1 MHYRGVHGASLP
13 PEPRLLGLHPSGELA
28 VIADVIIGV
37 IVLALLIY
45 RQLRTRPVNA
55 SGLRLAAIIG
65 VIGLIEAYQFMT
77 SHHPGAVTYAALLGS
92 LALAAVFGVLRAAT
106 VRIWLKDGQP
116 WSRGS
121 WVTASLWV
129 VALAAHLGYD
139 ALVAGHGRDNVGDAT
154 IVLYLAVSLGIQR
167 LVVHQRAQR
176 LQARSVQNPDPLG
189 TPGA

>member
-1 MHYRGVHGASLP
+1 MVTQI
-13 PEPRLLGLHPSGELA
+13 
-28 VIADVIIGV
+28 VIGV
-37 IVLALLIY
+37 AVLALLIY

-65 VIGLIEAYQFMT
+65 VIGLIETYEFVQK
-77 SHHPGAVTYAALLGS
+77 HHAGAVTYAALAGS
-92 LALAAVFGVLRAAT
+92 LVLAAGFGVLRAAT
-106 VRIWLKDGQP
+106 VRIWLQDGQP

-139 ALVAGHGRDNVGDAT
+139 ALVAGHGTGNVGAAT

-176 LQARSVQNPDPLG
+176 LSGAGSGAGSVQNPDRLG
-189 TPGA
+189 TLGR